1 MPLTFT
7 KFFNSYE
14 KVPLEAIKNVNLMS
28 RVDEK
33 FVFHQSKL
41 SDILSQISYY
51 YKIVTINNKMVQK
64 YNTQYLDTID
74 KLFFHQHHN
83 GQYTRNKV
91 RFREYIDSGLC
102 FLEVKQ
108 KNNKKVTIK
117 KRIRVASIP
126 TGGLT
131 VDQKEYIDAIVGGNN
146 ILTSQQT
153 VNFHRMTFVH
163 KKNLER
169 LTIDI
174 NLSYSFKTH
183 NGQFKNLVIA
193 ELKKNKSQSNSN
205 FKKIL
210 KKHKVQ
216 PLRFSKYCMTTLQID
231 KGVKYNRFK
240 EKLLLIKKILK
251 T

>member
-1 MPLTFT
+1 MALKLNNFL
-7 KFFNSYE
+7 NSYE
-14 KVPLEAIKNVNLMS
+14 KVPLTAIKDVNLMS

-41 SDILSQISYY
+41 YDILSEVSNC
-51 YKIVTINNKMVQK
+51 YKIVTINNKVIQE
-64 YNTQYLDTID
+64 YNTKYLDTVD

-91 RFREYIDSGLC
+91 RFREYVGSGLC
-102 FLEVKQ
+102 FLEIKK
-108 KNNKKVTIK
+108 KNNKKVTVK
-117 KRIRVASIP
+117 KRIKVDVIP
-126 TGGLT
+126 KNELT
-131 VDQKEYIDAIVGGNN
+131 IDQKEFVDEIIGSHN
-146 ILTSQQT
+146 ILTAQQT
-153 VNFHRMTFVH
+153 VRFNRMTFVH

-174 NLSYSFKTH
+174 NLSYSFKNH
-183 NGQFKNLVIA
+183 KGQLNNLVIA
-193 ELKKNKSQSNSN
+193 ELKKNKSQPTSD

-210 KKHKVQ
+210 KQHKIK

-231 KGVKYNRFK
+231 KNVKYNRFK